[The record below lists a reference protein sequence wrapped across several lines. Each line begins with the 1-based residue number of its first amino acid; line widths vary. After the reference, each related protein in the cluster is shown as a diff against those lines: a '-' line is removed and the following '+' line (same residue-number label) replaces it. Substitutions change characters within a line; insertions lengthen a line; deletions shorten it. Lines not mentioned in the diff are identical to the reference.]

1 MIIDS
6 IKNVGFYSGMSEH
19 LKDVARFLNENALED
34 IQAGKYVLN
43 DSVFYYC
50 FEYTTKEEVA
60 AGECHRTYCDVH
72 VMINGEEEV
81 GLSVL
86 SDVTDVGVYD
96 GDNDYSLVKADFSY
110 TTLLEGCFA
119 VFFPHEGHAT
129 GRATNGVPQGIKKLV
144 FKVPASSV
152 GQL

>member
-50 FEYTTKEEVA
+50 FEGWASKAVIVE
-60 AGECHRTYCDVH
+60 
-72 VMINGEEEV
+72 
-81 GLSVL
+81 LSFL
-86 SDVTDVGVYD
+86 SEH
-96 GDNDYSLVKADFSY
+96 L
-110 TTLLEGCFA
+110 
-119 VFFPHEGHAT
+119 
-129 GRATNGVPQGIKKLV
+129 
-144 FKVPASSV
+144 
-152 GQL
+152 